1 MASKTANSM
10 GLIPALTGAASA
22 NAGSSGNF
30 TQRHLSQHKSYQASG
45 ANNIPKYYNRAI
57 PTATDKQGNSNM
69 PTSAVNNKNNF
80 FNTYAVMEEY
90 GNSMGEDSSRHQS
103 SGKHPPR
110 HIPQMAATNQ
120 TDFKIFS
127 MKQKKLQ
134 VQPDDNEQYLSLL
147 PGVGSKDHP
156 HHDKLNSAQAGIP
169 AL

>member
-1 MASKTANSM
+1 
-10 GLIPALTGAASA
+10 
-22 NAGSSGNF
+22 
-30 TQRHLSQHKSYQASG
+30 
-45 ANNIPKYYNRAI
+45 
-57 PTATDKQGNSNM
+57 M

-134 VQPDDNEQYLSLL
+134 VQPDDNEQYSSHL
-147 PGVGSKDHP
+147 PGVASKDHT
-156 HHDKLNSAQAGIP
+156 HYDKLNSAQAGIP